1 MAGEEGS
8 WLSATDELL
17 TSSLASLNLRDESA
31 IVDGSTN
38 HMVDNPEPHSVSPV
52 MMSSP
57 LNQSQQWTKISMATR
72 PEPSP
77 AAHGK
82 VKKKAT
88 WSILCITA
96 DKKNV
101 CKVSVKLTIEYK
113 LTQHSPATTDRYD
126 DWQALILTS
135 RNALVLIFSV
145 Y

>member
-8 WLSATDELL
+8 RLSATDELL

-77 AAHGK
+77 AVHGK
-82 VKKKAT
+82 VKKRLYKAFYVSLLT
-88 WSILCITA
+88 
-96 DKKNV
+96 KKNV
-101 CKVSVKLTIEYK
+101 CKVSVTLTIEYK
-113 LTQHSPATTDRYD
+113 STQHSPATTDQYD
-126 DWQALILTS
+126 D
-135 RNALVLIFSV
+135 
-145 Y
+145 

>member
-8 WLSATDELL
+8 RLSATDELL

-82 VKKKAT
+82 VKKRLYEAFYVSLLT
-88 WSILCITA
+88 
-96 DKKNV
+96 KK
-101 CKVSVKLTIEYK
+101 CL
-113 LTQHSPATTDRYD
+113 
-126 DWQALILTS
+126 
-135 RNALVLIFSV
+135 
-145 Y
+145 